1 MQPGEYQDAEGAV
14 LRGELERGARWLL
27 LAPCT
32 PPARA
37 AAVASAKHFG
47 CRCWYR
53 YVKLDSLCLG
63 GSCECIHRLSVGFA
77 GWDIT
82 FLGKTSKT
90 DHGKSNLA
98 EEGSV
103 LAAGSRSLVM
113 TPCLQMAA

>member
-1 MQPGEYQDAEGAV
+1 MQPGEYRDSEGAV
-14 LRGELERGARWLL
+14 LRGELERGAVAAARALH
-27 LAPCT
+27 

-63 GSCECIHRLSVGFA
+63 GLCECIHRLSVGFA